1 VAQVIAAQ
9 EGALKA
15 GAQAVGNAKAGIDQQ
30 MSQVRS
36 EIEQVSAYW
45 SGDASGS
52 FIQLMQRWDEETK
65 KLNNVLITLED
76 ALGGTDRDQN
86 ATEESHQQTI
96 SSLSNMMNS

>member
-1 VAQVIAAQ
+1 MAQVIAAE

-15 GAQAVGNAKAGIDQQ
+15 GAQAVQNAKQGIDSQI
-30 MSQVRS
+30 SQVRG
-36 EIEQVSAYW
+36 EIQEVAGYW
-45 SGDASGS
+45 KGDAAGA
-52 FIQLMQRWDEETK
+52 FTALMNRWDEETK

-96 SSLSNMMNS
+96 SSLSSMMGA